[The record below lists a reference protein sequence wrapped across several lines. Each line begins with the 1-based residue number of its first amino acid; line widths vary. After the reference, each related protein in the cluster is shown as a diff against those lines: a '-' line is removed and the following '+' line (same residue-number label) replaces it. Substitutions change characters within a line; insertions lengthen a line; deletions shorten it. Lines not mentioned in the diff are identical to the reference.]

1 MPTLRS
7 RGLGFCG
14 YFPLCH
20 FCTLKKF
27 FIKRLPVYA
36 PQRRP
41 FIHPMLDLR
50 RNRER
55 MVREDLVPRGIVAP
69 AVLSA
74 LGTVPRHL
82 FVQEALQMQ
91 AYECR
96 PLPIGHGQTI
106 SQPYI
111 VALMTELLDV
121 QAGMKVLE
129 IGTGSGYQA
138 AILASLGATVHSVE
152 RIPELHT
159 AAKERLQR
167 LGYTNVFCHLAD
179 GTVGCIAEQPYDRI
193 IVTAGGPSIP
203 MPLIEQLGETGLMVL
218 PVGRSRRQQT
228 LTLIR
233 KRDGRIYR
241 QQRGM
246 VSFVD
251 LVGEHGW

>member
-1 MPTLRS
+1 MFRP
-7 RGLGFCG
+7 
-14 YFPLCH
+14 P
-20 FCTLKKF
+20 
-27 FIKRLPVYA
+27 
-36 PQRRP
+36 RRP
-41 FIHPMLDLR
+41 SINPMLDLR

-69 AVLSA
+69 SVLAA
-74 LGTVPRHL
+74 LGSVPRHL

-111 VALMTELLDV
+111 VGLMTELLDV
-121 QAGMKVLE
+121 HTGMKILE

-138 AILASLGATVHSVE
+138 AILATLGATVHTVE
-152 RIPELHT
+152 RIPELHS
-159 AAKERLQR
+159 AAQDRLQK

-179 GTVGCIAEQPYDRI
+179 GTVGCLHEAPFDRI

-203 MPLIEQLGETGLMVL
+203 TPLIDQLDEAGLMVL
-218 PVGRSRRQQT
+218 PVGRSRRQQM
-228 LTLIR
+228 LTVIR
-233 KRDGRIYR
+233 KRDGRVYR

>member
-1 MPTLRS
+1 MLLFLGAYFCSLIIMRS
-7 RGLGFCG
+7 S
-14 YFPLCH
+14 
-20 FCTLKKF
+20 
-27 FIKRLPVYA
+27 VVMS
-36 PQRRP
+36 QRRLS
-41 FIHPMLDLR
+41 INPMLALR

-55 MVREDLVPRGIVAP
+55 MVGENLVPRGIVAP
-69 AVLSA
+69 NVLTA

-121 QAGMKVLE
+121 QVGMKVLE

-138 AILASLGATVHSVE
+138 AVLATLGAIVHTVE
-152 RIPELHT
+152 RIPELYVT
-159 AAKERLQR
+159 AKERLQR
-167 LGYTNVFCHLAD
+167 LGYANVFCHLAD
-179 GTVGCIAEQPYDRI
+179 GTVGCEGEAPYDRI

-203 MPLIEQLGETGLMVL
+203 LPLLEQLGETGRMVL
-218 PVGRSRRQQT
+218 PVGRSRRQQV
-228 LTLIR
+228 LTLVR
-233 KRDGRIYR
+233 KSDGRVFYQR
-241 QQRGM
+241 RGM

>member
-1 MPTLRS
+1 MF
-7 RGLGFCG
+7 G
-14 YFPLCH
+14 
-20 FCTLKKF
+20 
-27 FIKRLPVYA
+27 
-36 PQRRP
+36 PQPRVL
-41 FIHPMLDLR
+41 INPMLDLR

-55 MVREDLVPRGIVAP
+55 MVREDLIPRGILAP

-82 FVQEALQMQ
+82 FVQEALQTQ
-91 AYECR
+91 AYECK

-121 QAGMKVLE
+121 QQGMKVLE

-138 AILASLGATVHSVE
+138 AILASLGAVVHTVE
-152 RIPELHT
+152 RISELHV
-159 AAKERLQR
+159 AAKERLQN
-167 LGYTNVFCHLAD
+167 LGYLNVFCHFAD
-179 GTVGCIAEQPYDRI
+179 GTVGCLQEAPYDRI
-193 IVTAGGPSIP
+193 MVTAGGPSIP
-203 MPLIEQLGETGLMVL
+203 MPLLDQLAEGGIMVL
-218 PVGRSRRQQT
+218 PVGRNRRQQT
-228 LTLIR
+228 LTRIH
-233 KRDGRIYR
+233 KRDGRIFR